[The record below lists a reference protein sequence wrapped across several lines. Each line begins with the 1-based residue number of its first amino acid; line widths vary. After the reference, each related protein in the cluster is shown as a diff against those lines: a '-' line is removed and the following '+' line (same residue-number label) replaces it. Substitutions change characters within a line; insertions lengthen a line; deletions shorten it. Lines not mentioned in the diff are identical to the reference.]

1 MLTLHRPSPAALAQ
15 MVEDHRDAPLTYRA
29 GLLTRVGGERG
40 WFVDRHREV
49 VGHGAADFDAAC
61 DALRSWAKFRQPWT
75 MPALPLAPIQ
85 VGETVGYSARVL
97 GVWWSYCCRILATI
111 DETFSGGERRFGLDY
126 GTLHGHAERGEERF
140 LVTLAADGTVTFE
153 LFAMSRPGRWFT
165 WCGLPLAR
173 MAQAKFRP
181 GAAAA
186 VRDYVTMTAAGGA
199 EAAAQLAG
207 GPYSRST
214 VATRTR

>member
-1 MLTLHRPSPAALAQ
+1 MLTLHRPSPTELTA
-15 MVEDHRDAPLTYRA
+15 MVDGHRATPFSYRP
-29 GLLTRVGGERG
+29 GLLGRVADERG

-49 VGHGAADFDAAC
+49 VGHGDADFEAAC

-75 MPALPLAPIQ
+75 MPALPLAQIR

-97 GVWWSYCCRILATI
+97 GVWWSYCCRIVATI
-111 DETFSGGERRFGLDY
+111 DDTVDEDGIWATDDGHVRRFGLDY
-126 GTLHGHAERGEERF
+126 GTVRGHAERGEERF
-140 LVTLAADGTVTFE
+140 LVTLDADGTVAFE

-173 MAQAKFRP
+173 MAQRTFRP

-186 VRDYVTMTAAGGA
+186 VRAFVASASSATQAVGPLTPAG
-199 EAAAQLAG
+199 
-207 GPYSRST
+207 
-214 VATRTR
+214 

>member
-1 MLTLHRPSPAALAQ
+1 MLTLHRPSPASLTA
-15 MVEDHRDAPLTYRA
+15 MVERHRDVPLSYRA
-29 GLLTRVGGERG
+29 GLLGRVDDERG

-49 VGHGAADFDAAC
+49 VGHGRVDFEGAC
-61 DALRSWAKFRQPWT
+61 EALRQWAKFRQPWT
-75 MPALPLAPIQ
+75 LPALPLATIRT
-85 VGETVGYSARVL
+85 GETVGYSAQVL

-111 DETFSGGERRFGLDY
+111 DNSDANGTHRFGLDY
-126 GTLHGHAERGEERF
+126 GTLRGHAERGEERF
-140 LVTLAADGTVTFE
+140 LVTMTPDGEVTFE

-186 VRDYVTMTAAGGA
+186 VRNFVGRSAVAA
-199 EAAAQLAG
+199 
-207 GPYSRST
+207 
-214 VATRTR
+214 